1 MIIYPNWPCNY
12 PTPEQDSVSFS
23 KTNNKTFNYNFTFK
37 TFDID
42 DPVVYVPQG
51 TIPFPKDLAQKLKEY
66 ILSQKISVQNLS
78 LEQEMF

>member
-12 PTPEQDSVSFS
+12 PAIKQGSVSS
-23 KTNNKTFNYNFTFK
+23 SETNDKTFNYNFAFK

-42 DPVVYVPQG
+42 DPLVYVPQG

-66 ILSQKISVQNLS
+66 ILSGKVSVQKLAID
-78 LEQEMF
+78 QDHF